1 LDKVGRTVEKCSNI
15 KHTFPART
23 MNFEKKNQCCDEKN
37 DVIVA
42 IKNMSSIHFNG
53 FIKGVNEY
61 MDNNNILFKIK

>member
-1 LDKVGRTVEKCSNI
+1 MLKYKTYISSKDHE
-15 KHTFPART
+15 FW
-23 MNFEKKNQCCDEKN
+23 KKSMLWQEKN